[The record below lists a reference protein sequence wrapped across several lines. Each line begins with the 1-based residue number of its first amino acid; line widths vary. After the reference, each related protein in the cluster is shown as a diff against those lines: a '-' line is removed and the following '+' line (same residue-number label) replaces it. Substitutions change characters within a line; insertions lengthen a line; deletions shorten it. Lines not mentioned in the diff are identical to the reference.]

1 MKRVNIK
8 CPVCEAQAQLRPAS
22 VVYGPRA
29 VDPEAKLYICS
40 RYPACDCYVAAHR
53 KTGLPMGTLADKG
66 LRRKRMEAHAA
77 LEDLMKTSG
86 MTRKEAYRWLQV
98 QFGLPAEDAHIAKF
112 SELRCQAVV
121 SLCTSMARPSQPV
134 A

>member
-40 RYPACDCYVAAHR
+40 RYPACDCYVTAHR
-53 KTGLPMGTLADKG
+53 KTGLPMGTL
-66 LRRKRMEAHAA
+66 AHAA